1 MGIMASVAL
10 TSFAQGKRD
19 IVIETVH
26 RRNAQAFATIAECA
40 QLSGADP
47 VIGTD
52 VEATLKNIV
61 AGVTATDGALKG
73 RTFRIFGLSDNDV
86 TTVEMLLE
94 LEQADYV
101 SMGLGLAIVRTML
114 RKAAEIVN
122 TTAQSIGD
130 DDTSSEMILL
140 PMDD

>member
-1 MGIMASVAL
+1 MNTHPSKPQRLRCCKGFSLFELLLVVAIVGIMASVAL

-40 QLSGADP
+40 QLSGVDP

-61 AGVTATDGALKG
+61 AGVTATNGALKG
-73 RTFRIFGLSDNDV
+73 RTFRIFGLSDTDV
-86 TTVEMLLE
+86 TGAAYYMRI
-94 LEQADYV
+94 ADGKLYYE
-101 SMGLGLAIVRTML
+101 AD
-114 RKAAEIVN
+114 KP
-122 TTAQSIGD
+122 
-130 DDTSSEMILL
+130 ILTH
-140 PMDD
+140 

>member
-1 MGIMASVAL
+1 MIQKIDSYV
-10 TSFAQGKRD
+10 K
-19 IVIETVH
+19 I
-26 RRNAQAFATIAECA
+26 
-40 QLSGADP
+40 
-47 VIGTD
+47 
-52 VEATLKNIV
+52 
-61 AGVTATDGALKG
+61 
-73 RTFRIFGLSDNDV
+73 LSDNDV

-114 RKAAEIVN
+114 RKATEIVN
-122 TTAQSIGD
+122 TTAQSKGG